1 MKDWLVNRMLVSIM
15 SKIISKIKHEEYKID
30 ENITD
35 TVMLGIAFEKSMMII
50 RGFWNKIFIK
60 KSKGL
65 LFLGKNV
72 KLKCRGKMVFNGT
85 ALIEDGVKIDA
96 LSKGGIDIGEGFS
109 IGRNSI
115 IECTGVIRELGEKL
129 IIGKNV
135 GIAANAFISMRGP
148 VTIGD
153 DTIFGPNVAI
163 HAENHVFDDVNIPIR
178 LQGATRKGVTI
189 GKDCWIGSNVKI
201 LDGVNIGD
209 GCIIAAGAIVNRDIP
224 DYSIAVGVPAKVI
237 KSRKEVN

>member
-1 MKDWLVNRMLVSIM
+1 MLVKIM
-15 SKIISKIKHEEYKID
+15 SKVISKIKHCDYKID

-35 TVMLGIAFEKSMMII
+35 SVMLEIIFEKGFMFL
-50 RGFWNKIFIK
+50 RGLWHKIFIK

-65 LFLGKNV
+65 LFVGKRV
-72 KLKCRGKMVFNGT
+72 QLKCRGKMIFKGT
-85 ALIEDGVKIDA
+85 TLIEDGVKIDA
-96 LSKGGIDIGEGFS
+96 LSRGGIEVGENFS

-129 IIGKNV
+129 TIGKNV

-163 HAENHVFDDVNIPIR
+163 HAENHNFKDAKVPIR

-189 GKDCWIGSNVKI
+189 GSDCWIGSNVKI
-201 LDGVNIGD
+201 LDGVTIGN
-209 GCIIAAGAIVNRDIP
+209 GCIIAAGAVVNKDIP
-224 DYSIAVGVPAKVI
+224 DYSIAGGIPAKII
-237 KSRKEVN
+237 KERDR